1 MVAESVVT
9 LGVSTERGA
18 VHAVALADGRKLAD
32 RVVLRRVART
42 DGDKTEVAAAVENAL
57 DALAAGLA
65 PDREIGGVAVAYRDA
80 AQRRA
85 IVTRLA
91 TGRWHSAS
99 MVSVKS
105 AHLSAASMMTWLDAY
120 DNLLICEVVP
130 GYQAFTLVDRGRRR
144 VLAAVSQPGRA
155 TPRSLGTGVA
165 AAWDQ
170 LEAAAARPDA
180 VALIGSAG
188 AGAAVL
194 KALEDFGAPVIPCTI
209 GAFASA
215 AGAALSARLEQDG
228 YAELVSEPHR
238 ARGGVA
244 VLAAAGVLAS
254 GMVVGGSYLLG
265 NDSSPVPTVVMAD
278 GRIESAGA
286 THPGA
291 PVQSGDTEA
300 FGASGGP
307 LGAGVDAAGAQ
318 FPEQGWGAAPLR
330 RPLPLVPVDAA
341 NETANETET
350 SIPAPLVPGTGVPAD
365 RKVGAPDSALLF
377 PGEAP
382 PPAMFTPEAADW
394 WDEHLRLMA
403 QWAAQQVL
411 PT

>member
-32 RVVLRRVART
+32 RVVLRRVERT
-42 DGDKTEVAAAVENAL
+42 DGDGKAEVAAAVETAL
-57 DALAAGLA
+57 DALAAGLG

-91 TGRWHSAS
+91 TGPWHSAS
-99 MVSVKS
+99 MVSAKS

-130 GYQAFTLVDRGRRR
+130 GYQAYTLVDRGRRR
-144 VLAAVSQPGRA
+144 VLAAVGQAGRA
-155 TPRSLGTGVA
+155 TPRSLGMGVA

-170 LEAAAARPDA
+170 LDAAAARPDA

-188 AGAAVL
+188 AGAAVS

-244 VLAAAGVLAS
+244 VFAAAGVLAS

-265 NDSSPVPTVVMAD
+265 NSSSSVPTVVMAD

-286 THPGA
+286 AHPGV
-291 PVQSGDTEA
+291 PVQPGDA
-300 FGASGGP
+300 GASGSSGG
-307 LGAGVDAAGAQ
+307 LLDSSVDATGAQ
-318 FPEQGWGAAPLR
+318 FPEQRWSAAAR
-330 RPLPLVPVDAA
+330 HRPLPLVPVEAA
-341 NETANETET
+341 NEAEP

-382 PPAMFTPEAADW
+382 PPAVFTPEAADW

-411 PT
+411 QS